1 MRHSSLEIDERR
13 TRKLLLGIFYFCAF
27 ALASITAYALYVS
40 VGEYLKTGRVVIG
53 EVLVNTEFPVHGFS
67 KLVTYLMIVSVV
79 GWYCVT
85 KLGGEKVRDIPKTL
99 KLILQLV
106 VLAIAVIA
114 LYEFIYNFIIWSS
127 LITADAMKGILKLDA
142 INMPYP
148 NPKTPWNLVFATKMS
163 LAAFLISAHGFYTMS
178 KPKKINDSSGFN
190 LAGNESRLP
199 VVTSH
204 FAPCQGHVNSL
215 PSSSPS

>member
-1 MRHSSLEIDERR
+1 MRHSSLEIDEIR

-27 ALASITAYALYVS
+27 ALASITAYALYIS

-99 KLILQLV
+99 KLMLQLV

-178 KPKKINDSSGFN
+178 KPKKRP
-190 LAGNESRLP
+190 AE
-199 VVTSH
+199 
-204 FAPCQGHVNSL
+204 
-215 PSSSPS
+215 

>member
-1 MRHSSLEIDERR
+1 MHNSSLELDERR
-13 TRKLLLGIFYFCAF
+13 SRKLLLGIFYFCAF
-27 ALASITAYALYVS
+27 AMASITAYALYVS
-40 VGEYLKTGRVVIG
+40 VGEYLNTGRVVIG

-114 LYEFIYNFIIWSS
+114 LYEFIYNFIVWSS

-163 LAAFLISAHGFYTMS
+163 LAAFLISAHGFYIMS
-178 KPKKINDSSGFN
+178 KPKKK
-190 LAGNESRLP
+190 
-199 VVTSH
+199 
-204 FAPCQGHVNSL
+204 
-215 PSSSPS
+215 PSK